1 MSRQDDG
8 GMLLGGSASVVEQL
22 QLQLEAL
29 STENVALRA
38 SIDALRREKEEWG
51 TEKATMT
58 VRLDQ
63 SALRLKG
70 ARKQK
75 KQPLC
80 ASN

>member
-51 TEKATMT
+51 TEKAAMT
-58 VRLDQ
+58 VVSIRV
-63 SALRLKG
+63 R
-70 ARKQK
+70 
-75 KQPLC
+75 
-80 ASN
+80 